1 MPKIKLN
8 DTERVCGAALFLLGE
23 SALDTIYKVVN
34 PGSKA
39 TPEAFHRQAL
49 RWRRGEQMQ
58 TYLEE
63 LASIHQDPITNN
75 DPKDE
80 APLTKGYLIRELR
93 NSLTNVKDAEAR
105 SKIVMRL
112 ADLANL
118 KKEEDEAKKENRTY
132 FLPWVSHC
140 KTCKLMKIY
149 QDELRKRKESNQDD

>member
-1 MPKIKLN
+1 MPKIALN
-8 DTERVCGAALFLLGE
+8 DTERVAGAALFLLGE
-23 SALDTIYKVVN
+23 GALDTIYGVVN

-58 TYLEE
+58 AYLEE
-63 LASIHQDPITNN
+63 LASIHNN
-75 DPKDE
+75 PVTSIDPKDE

-93 NSLTNVKDAEAR
+93 NALTNVKDAEAR

-118 KKEEDEAKKENRTY
+118 KKEEDEETKKDQRTY
-132 FLPWVSHC
+132 FLPWISRC
-140 KTCKLMKIY
+140 KDCMLMKIF
-149 QDELRKRKESNQDD
+149 QEEQRKRKGAANG